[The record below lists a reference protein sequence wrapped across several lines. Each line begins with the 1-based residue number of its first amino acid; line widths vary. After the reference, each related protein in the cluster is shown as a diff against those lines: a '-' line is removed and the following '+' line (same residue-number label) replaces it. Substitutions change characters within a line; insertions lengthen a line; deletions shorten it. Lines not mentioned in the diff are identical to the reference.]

1 MNIFTQKFSSLF
13 ILLVAVA
20 VTFTACD
27 DNGSDS
33 NDDLTVMET
42 IQVNSNLSD
51 LSSALETTELDSII
65 TNTAPITVFA
75 PNNEA
80 LADDIPQEELK
91 AALEYHVVAQN
102 LTFEDLKSLE
112 SVETLAGDSLF
123 FTAENDTVTI
133 NGQAIITENG
143 TEASNGRIF
152 VIDTVLT
159 TPEAN

>member
-80 LADDIPQEELK
+80 LADDITQEELK
-91 AALEYHVVAQN
+91 AALAYHVIAQN
-102 LTFEDLKSLE
+102 LTF
-112 SVETLAGDSLF
+112 A
-123 FTAENDTVTI
+123 
-133 NGQAIITENG
+133 
-143 TEASNGRIF
+143 
-152 VIDTVLT
+152 
-159 TPEAN
+159 